1 MNNECIDKIASIIE
15 SKGLSVGDRLPG
27 ERILAQEIGCSRNT
41 VREALLSM
49 AAQGH
54 IAIRKRSGCYLAAPA
69 HTEGWKSLRGNHV
82 HAPAAYEA
90 FITVCPS
97 IAVLAAPNCTPE
109 KAQKLETITSRL
121 GRTLV
126 NGDLRRTIQEYVNFF
141 VVLADMTQNPYLEML
156 IKEISAAGKLAAS
169 SEMQKSDIETFFAL
183 HINLL
188 QALGDRDAG
197 LAASIAPRCLN
208 AFGALL
214 GGQAWASPGAAD
226 RGEQ

>member
-1 MNNECIDKIASIIE
+1 VTSDCVAKIAEIIE
-15 SKGLSVGDRLPG
+15 DQGLGVGDRLPG
-27 ERILAQEIGCSRNT
+27 ERALAQEIGCSRNT
-41 VREALLSM
+41 VREALLKL

-54 IAIRKRSGCYLAAPA
+54 IAIRRRSGCYLTAPA
-69 HTEGWKSLRGNHV
+69 HTEGWKSLRGNPA

-97 IAVLAAPNCTPE
+97 IAVLAAPHCTPE
-109 KAQKLETITSRL
+109 KAQRLETITSRL

-126 NGDLRRTIQEYVNFF
+126 NGDARRTITEYINFF
-141 VVLADMTQNPYLEML
+141 IVLAGMTRNPYLEML
-156 IKEISAAGKLAAS
+156 IKEISAAGKLSAT
-169 SEMQKSDIETFFAL
+169 SEMDKSDIETFFAL

-197 LAASIAPRCLN
+197 LAASIAPRCLS

-214 GGQAWASPGAAD
+214 GKPAWPALD
-226 RGEQ
+226 MTERGEK